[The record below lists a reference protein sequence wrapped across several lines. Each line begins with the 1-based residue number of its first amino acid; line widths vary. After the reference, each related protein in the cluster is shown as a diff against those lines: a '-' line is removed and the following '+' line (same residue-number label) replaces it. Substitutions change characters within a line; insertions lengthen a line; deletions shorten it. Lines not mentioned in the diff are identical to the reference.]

1 MAFEVEDVGT
11 AAVLRLRGELDM
23 AVADEFEERLR
34 PIVEAG
40 GPVVLDLR
48 SLEFMD
54 SNGVRVIV
62 QAGKKLPQGSCVL
75 LHVAPGPIERLL
87 EITRLGEGMNVHV
100 IHCETPG
107 GAEERLSSP

>member
-1 MAFEVEDVGT
+1 MAFEVEVVGT
-11 AAVLRLRGELDM
+11 APVLRLRGELDM

-34 PIVEAG
+34 PLVEAG

-54 SNGVRVIV
+54 SNGIRVIA
-62 QAGKKLPQGSCVL
+62 QAGKKLPQGACVL

-100 IHCETPG
+100 IHCEPPG
-107 GAEERLSSP
+107 SGEERLNSP